1 MEVETCMLY
10 NSQSDHLGQEMFFQ
24 AVFLGSEFCRKWLSS
39 THVLQSVAI
48 WFNLSLWLETK
59 LTGNNLEN
67 DVSEVELI
75 VVHINLL
82 LGGIAHPIQDDLTEV
97 GEVDKVV
104 PVCVPI
110 EIPSF

>member
-1 MEVETCMLY
+1 
-10 NSQSDHLGQEMFFQ
+10 MFFQ
-24 AVFLGSEFCRKWLSS
+24 AVFLGSEFCWKWLSS

-97 GEVDKVV
+97 REVDQVV
-104 PVCVPI
+104 PVCLPI
-110 EIPSF
+110 EIPS

>member
-1 MEVETCMLY
+1 M
-10 NSQSDHLGQEMFFQ
+10 
-24 AVFLGSEFCRKWLSS
+24 
-39 THVLQSVAI
+39 LQSVAI

-97 GEVDKVV
+97 REVDQVV
-104 PVCVPI
+104 PVCFPI
-110 EIPSF
+110 EIPLQ

>member
-1 MEVETCMLY
+1 MLY
-10 NSQSDHLGQEMFFQ
+10 YNVHSDHLGQEMFFQ

-67 DVSEVELI
+67 DMSEVELI
-75 VVHINLL
+75 IIHIDLL
-82 LGGIAHPIQDDLTEV
+82 LSGIAHPIQNYLTEV
-97 GEVDKVV
+97 REVDQVV
-104 PVCVPI
+104 PV
-110 EIPSF
+110 SFFFQLKHPH